1 MKFFTKKT
9 FWFKLIVSLG
19 LLFIVL
25 NFGMSNVSNAEENWK
40 YNTAKSAAMTGG
52 ELIAPIV
59 DLMLGLGDA
68 IISVIQ
74 QAIMGTESAIT
85 INVASKLIF
94 SIAMA
99 VLAVLVIGLAVAA
112 LGTLLPGLM
121 ALKFVAGAIGIAKIA
136 AGAAAFNMAY
146 HAVDGKF
153 FPDVTLIP
161 TYSISAEEIF
171 KGDILLFDVNIF
183 NPKEVMVEVYL
194 PAEEQTADDKTQ
206 ENKDLAHSATGITN
220 GFPATAAIFWG
231 NADGTASTEQ
241 GIIYVNN
248 ARLKDGQTFEYVE
261 NGQKKTYTKNG
272 NSTIKLENVDQ
283 FTWDGVT
290 YYKTK
295 GASGVPKSGGY
306 GVKLADGSIPTSQN
320 TGKSWLAGTD
330 LQSGTPDSSNASG
343 DSSIPLVNAR
353 DTQDMTAEEWKKA
366 TTPQTD
372 SNGNVTNQA
381 IIDSY
386 KDYKVSYYYYV
397 DSNGDRIV
405 TSANNSALDLKN
417 TVAKWYYTLRNLAV
431 VALMIVL
438 VYIGIRLLTTSVASD
453 KAKYKQMLLDWLV
466 AICLIFVMQYIMVFA
481 NNFTEDITELLS
493 NIADKNLHY
502 VPVKNPNEK
511 LVEGLKKA
519 GYQSYVVTDPDTGEE
534 EIRVI
539 TNLMG
544 KVRIEAQEQSGGSLY
559 VGYAICFLVLVF
571 YTVFFCYVYAK
582 RLLYVIFLTII
593 APLVAISY
601 PLDKI
606 GDGKSQAF
614 DLWLKEYI
622 FNLLIQPFHL
632 LLYLVL
638 ITSAFELAGT
648 NVIYS
653 LIAIGFMTPAEKF
666 LRKMFGFDKAT
677 TAGFLSGA
685 AGAAVAMTAVQSI
698 GKLKGGNSK
707 KSVAAN
713 DKVKFA
719 DNAKTGKRGASSGYT
734 IDKLLGEMTNGESS
748 SSSANGNSAMQDVY
762 DATLGDRGG
771 NTPTPVTGR
780 NTGGASGSPSNGNSA
795 MQDVYQDVYDATL
808 GDRGGA
814 VLSGNLRGR
823 ATSEQTGGIPSPEMD
838 VPRLRDVVPP
848 RIREAGVKAGTKIKE
863 IGTTALDTFGV
874 PRDKIT
880 PESTKKF
887 LQQEAKDAG
896 RRLKGAAKVGG
907 AVLGAGVGAAAG
919 IMSGDAGNT
928 LKNASA
934 GMYAGSAFGTGAGNI
949 AGNLMN
955 GAIEDAEQI
964 QEDYLKSVHGD
975 NYKEY
980 LKEQQDKKFKNNNEL
995 REKYA
1000 KELKLKN
1007 KAEID
1012 AAMDDAIKYRKYDIT
1027 DDDLIIRTMKT
1038 NGGNPQN
1045 RASAERITAAKLAS
1059 TSKNQK
1065 DLDTNVKSIEDIVGT
1080 ESAKT
1085 VKTLIK
1091 GINKD
1096 DNLI

>member
-85 INVASKLIF
+85 INTASKLIF
-94 SIAMA
+94 AIAAAIGM
-99 VLAVLVIGLAVAA
+99 VLVIGLAVAA

-136 AGAAAFNMAY
+136 AGAAVFNAAY

-206 ENKDLAHSATGITN
+206 ENKDLAHSATGTTN

-290 YYKTK
+290 YYKGK
-295 GASGVPKSGGY
+295 GASGTGG
-306 GVKLADGSIPTSQN
+306 GFSTEKAGASQN

-343 DSSIPLVNAR
+343 DSSIPLVSAR

-366 TTPQTD
+366 TIPQTD
-372 SNGNVTNQA
+372 SNGNVTNQS
-381 IIDSY
+381 IIDTY

-397 DSNGDRIV
+397 DSNGDRVV

-666 LRKMFGFDKAT
+666 LRKMFGFDKTT

-707 KSVAAN
+707 KPVASN

-748 SSSANGNSAMQDVY
+748 PSPSNGNSAMQDVYQDVY

-780 NTGGASGSPSNGNSA
+780 NTGGASGSVGVPS
-795 MQDVYQDVYDATL
+795 QP
-808 GDRGGA
+808 RGGA

-848 RIREAGVKAGTKIKE
+848 RIREAGVKAGTKIKGF
-863 IGTTALDTFGV
+863 GTTALDTFGV

-934 GMYAGSAFGTGAGNI
+934 GVYAGSAFGTGAGNI

-1065 DLDTNVKSIEDIVGT
+1065 DLDTNVKSIADRVGT
-1080 ESAKT
+1080 ERAKT

>member
-771 NTPTPVTGR
+771 
-780 NTGGASGSPSNGNSA
+780 
-795 MQDVYQDVYDATL
+795 
-808 GDRGGA
+808 A